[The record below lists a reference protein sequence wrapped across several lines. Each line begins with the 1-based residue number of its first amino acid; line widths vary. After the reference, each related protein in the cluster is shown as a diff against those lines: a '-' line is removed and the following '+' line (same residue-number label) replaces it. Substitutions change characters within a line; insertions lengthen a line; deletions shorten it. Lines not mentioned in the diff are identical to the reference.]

1 MRITIQATGEQLDR
15 GNSKDDRNKAA
26 ALICRIVRPRFTPA
40 ARQRANAFRRGRAT
54 SQAATYASI
63 YGEQRT

>member
-1 MRITIQATGEQLDR
+1 MRITVQATGETIDR

-40 ARQRANAFRRGRAT
+40 ARQRANAFRR
-54 SQAATYASI
+54 
-63 YGEQRT
+63 EQRA